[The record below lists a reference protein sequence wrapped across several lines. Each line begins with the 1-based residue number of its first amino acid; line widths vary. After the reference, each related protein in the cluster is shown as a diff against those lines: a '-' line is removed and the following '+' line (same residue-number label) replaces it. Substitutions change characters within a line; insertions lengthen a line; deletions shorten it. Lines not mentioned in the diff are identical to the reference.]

1 MTISR
6 GDSVRR
12 KLGDRRVRPR
22 FDVVGELWG
31 TLEAV
36 LPLAVRN
43 VGRGGALI
51 ESRAAL
57 PADSVHRLLF
67 RSNGEDIW
75 ADARVRYVSP
85 YTSDSGD
92 PRFLIGLE
100 FMSTHPVLLEQIDR
114 WLMERHGDAAQMEA

>member
-6 GDSVRR
+6 GDNVRR
-12 KLGDRRVRPR
+12 KLGDRRIRPR

-51 ESRAAL
+51 ESRAPL

-67 RSNGEDIW
+67 RSDGEDMW
-75 ADARVRYVSP
+75 TDVRVRYVAPQAS
-85 YTSDSGD
+85 TSDD
-92 PRFLIGLE
+92 PTFLIGLE
-100 FMSTHPVLLEQIDR
+100 FMSVHPVLVEQIDR
-114 WLMERHGDAAQMEA
+114 WLLESLGDTARAEA